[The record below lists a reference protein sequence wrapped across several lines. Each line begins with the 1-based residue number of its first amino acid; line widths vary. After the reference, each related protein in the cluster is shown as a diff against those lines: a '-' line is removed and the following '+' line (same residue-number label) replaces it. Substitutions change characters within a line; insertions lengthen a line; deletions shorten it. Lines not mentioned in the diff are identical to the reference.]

1 MSGPSAFRQLGEWI
15 GQRRVEYLH
24 IHDAVFKTK
33 LFSRTN
39 FSEHRESLERIAS
52 ELESVDG
59 YTPFEMPFPS
69 LSPAEEEFIELLQP
83 YLVALIQAVRALGT
97 ICARLATEA
106 AGTKTGSYPTFRED
120 VRQYE
125 IVAGGYAKLGDRLS
139 VLHRS
144 LPP

>member
-1 MSGPSAFRQLGEWI
+1 MSEPSTLRRLGEWI

-24 IHDAVFKTK
+24 IHAAVFKTK

-39 FSEHRESLERIAS
+39 FAEHRDSLERIAS

-59 YTPFEMPFPS
+59 STPFEMPFPLS
-69 LSPAEEEFIELLQP
+69 LAEEEFIEVLQP

-97 ICARLATEA
+97 ICTRLATEA
-106 AGTKTGSYPTFRED
+106 AGTRTGPYRTFRED

>member
-1 MSGPSAFRQLGEWI
+1 MSEPSALRLLGEWI

-39 FSEHRESLERIAS
+39 FAAHRDSLERIVS

-59 YTPFEMPFPS
+59 GTPFEMPFP
-69 LSPAEEEFIELLQP
+69 LSPAEEEFIEVLGP
-83 YLVALIQAVRALGT
+83 YLAALIQAVRALAT

-106 AGTKTGSYPTFRED
+106 AGTKTGSYRTFRED
-120 VRQYE
+120 VRQCE
-125 IVAGGYAKLGDRLS
+125 VVAGGYAKLGDRLS

-144 LPP
+144 LPA